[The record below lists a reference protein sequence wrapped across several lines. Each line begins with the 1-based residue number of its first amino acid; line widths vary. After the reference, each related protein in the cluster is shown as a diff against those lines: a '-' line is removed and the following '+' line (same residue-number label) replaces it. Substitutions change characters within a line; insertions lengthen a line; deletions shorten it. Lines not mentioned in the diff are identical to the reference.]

1 MVTYMRSKN
10 GIKSANVR
18 IIGSLGPNFVKKI
31 PVDILRITAPPPH
44 YTYKKRSTSADLL
57 LHVDFKKS
65 APDVLFLVM

>member
-31 PVDILRITAPPPH
+31 PVDILRITASPPL
-44 YTYKKRSTSADLL
+44 YTCKKWLTSADLL
-57 LHVDFKKS
+57 LRLD
-65 APDVLFLVM
+65 L